1 MSKYK
6 ILYGAGHIQ
15 TGRDELDVYYRAG
28 FVYELTDEQAAPL
41 LLQRQAVREGEEAP
55 GPAFTPLDNPV
66 VTDPDAAPVTDG
78 AVLSTGDEP
87 PAPAEEED
95 EVVED
100 DDASAAD
107 GK

>member
-15 TGRDELDVYYRAG
+15 TGRDELDVFYRAG

-41 LLQRQAVREGEEAP
+41 LAQRQAVREGEEAP
-55 GPAFTPLDNPV
+55 GPAFTPLETLV
-66 VTDPDAAPVTDG
+66 VTDPEAAPVPDG
-78 AVLSTGDEP
+78 GALLTGN
-87 PAPAEEED
+87 ED
-95 EVVED
+95 EKSTDAEDEIVVED
-100 DDASAAD
+100 DDTEAD